1 MNKRQGYASLAAL
14 MAVVALICGGIYLGI
29 DTVRNGPAVRT
40 PPSATPV
47 WLATWAAAPVTAL
60 PADAGAATG
69 TAGGRDGRSVRN
81 VVHTSIGGTAARVTL
96 SNLYG
101 TVPLRVDAA
110 SLAVAAGGTGGAGA
124 AAVPGSV
131 RPVLFGGARGA
142 TVAPGGEIVSDPVA
156 LRIPY
161 DGDLLVSVHVP
172 GPGGPVTTHT
182 HARRTSYVAA
192 GDRTRDESGDGYTER
207 IRSWHH
213 VTAVDVLTSQARG
226 AVVAVGDSI
235 TDGVTSTP
243 DTDRRWPDVLA
254 DRLGGRHGVV
264 NAGISGNRL
273 LLDGRGESTLGRLDR
288 DVLARSGARS
298 VIVAIGINDLLR
310 SPYAGTGEQVVAGL
324 RELTG
329 RARAQGL
336 RVTGATILPCAGHPR
351 CSAAVE
357 AERAV
362 VNGAVRSGTV
372 FDAVVDFD
380 RALRDPYAPRRLLPA
395 YDSGDH
401 LHPSDAGYA
410 RMGAVV
416 DPATL

>member
-29 DTVRNGPAVRT
+29 DTVKNRPALRT

-60 PADAGAATG
+60 PAGSSG
-69 TAGGRDGRSVRN
+69 PAGGEGRSVRN

-96 SNLYG
+96 SNAYG

-110 SLAVAAGGTGGAGA
+110 SLAVAAAGAGGTGA

-131 RPVLFGGARGA
+131 RPLLFGGARGA
-142 TVAPGGEIVSDPVA
+142 TVAPGGEVVSDPVT

-161 DGDLLVSVHVP
+161 DGDLLVGVHVP
-172 GPGGPVTTHT
+172 EGSPVTVHT
-182 HARRTSYVAA
+182 HARRTSYTAD
-192 GDRTRDESGDGYTER
+192 GDRTRDESGDAYTER

-213 VTAVDVLTSQARG
+213 VTAVDVLTSHARG
-226 AVVAVGDSI
+226 SVVAIGDSI

-288 DVLARSGARS
+288 DVFARAGAGS
-298 VIVAIGINDLLR
+298 VIVAIGVNDLLR
-310 SPYAGTGEQVVAGL
+310 SPSAGTGERVVAGL
-324 RELTG
+324 RELAG

-362 VNGAVRSGTV
+362 VNEAVRSGGV
-372 FDAVVDFD
+372 FDTVVDFD

-416 DPATL
+416 DPGVL

>member
-29 DTVRNGPAVRT
+29 DTVKNRPALRT

-47 WLATWAAAPVTAL
+47 WLATWAAAPVAAL
-60 PADAGAATG
+60 PAESGDEAGA
-69 TAGGRDGRSVRN
+69 GRDGRSVRN

-101 TVPLRVDAA
+101 SEPLRVDAA
-110 SLAVAAGGTGGAGA
+110 SLAVAAAGAGGAGA

-131 RPVLFGGARGA
+131 RPLLFGGARGA
-142 TVAPGGEIVSDPVA
+142 TVAPGGEIVSDPVT

-172 GPGGPVTTHT
+172 EGAPVTVHT
-182 HARRTSYVAA
+182 HARRTSYVAD
-192 GDRTRDESGDGYTER
+192 GDRTRDESGDGYTGR
-207 IRSWHH
+207 IRSWRH
-213 VTAVDVLTSQARG
+213 VTAVDVLTSHARG
-226 AVVAVGDSI
+226 SVVAVGDSI

-288 DVLARSGARS
+288 DVFARSGARS
-298 VIVAIGINDLLR
+298 VIVAIGVNDLLR

-336 RVTGATILPCAGHPR
+336 HVTGATILPCAGHPR

-357 AERAV
+357 AERAL
-362 VNGAVRSGTV
+362 VNEAVRAGTV
-372 FDAVVDFD
+372 FDTVVDFD

-416 DPATL
+416 DPSVL

>member
-29 DTVRNGPAVRT
+29 DTVRNRPALRT

-47 WLATWAAAPVTAL
+47 WLATWAAAPVAAATA
-60 PADAGAATG
+60 DDGAGAAG
-69 TAGGRDGRSVRN
+69 DDDGSTVRN

-101 TVPLRVDAA
+101 TVPLRIGSA
-110 SLAVAAGGTGGAGA
+110 SLAVAAGGADGTGA

-131 RPVLFGGARGA
+131 RPVLFGGAPGA
-142 TVAPGGEIVSDPVA
+142 TVAPGGQIVSDPVA

-172 GPGGPVTTHT
+172 APGGPVTTHT
-182 HARRTSYVAA
+182 HARRTSYVAG
-192 GDRTRDESGDGYTER
+192 GDRTRDESGDGYDAR

-226 AVVAVGDSI
+226 SVVAVGDSI

-254 DRLGGRHGVV
+254 DRLGGRYGVV

-288 DVLARSGARS
+288 DVFSRSGATS
-298 VIVAIGINDLLR
+298 VIVAIGVNDLLR

-324 RELTG
+324 RELAG

-336 RVTGATILPCAGHPR
+336 HVTGATILPCAGHPR

-362 VNGAVRSGTV
+362 VNRAVRSGTV
-372 FDAVVDFD
+372 FDSVVDFD

-410 RMGAVV
+410 RMGTVV
-416 DPATL
+416 DPAGL